1 MEPSESRTIAIL
13 AEKPSVAQDIA
24 RVLGASARGK
34 GYLQGN
40 GYVVTWAIGHL
51 VSLAQPHEINPQW
64 RQWHFDQLPILP
76 IEWPLVVYEKT
87 KDQFEVVRKILTSGR
102 VSRVVCATDA
112 GREGELI
119 FRYIYEAAGCRKPVS
134 RLWISSL
141 TPDAIRKG
149 FDKLRPG
156 SEYDRLADAASGRSR
171 ADWLVGMNLSR
182 AYSIVYHEELSV
194 GRVQTPTLAM
204 IVDREIALR
213 SFVPE
218 DFMEVVATFQR
229 RKSPDN
235 ESYQGTWFRS
245 PAKSGKDNDSLT
257 KASRLPAD
265 GEEANRIVLRGR
277 TGEAA
282 IESLTSETKRMQPPL
297 LYDLTELQRHA
308 NRLYGLSAQ
317 QTLDLAQALYER
329 HKLISYPR
337 TDSRHLSADVA
348 TTVPGIV
355 AAISKSYLPHLAPG
369 TGERPLSKRF
379 VDDTKVSDHHAIIP
393 TAVSAEK
400 APLAEDE
407 RKIYG
412 LICRRFLMMWHD
424 DHLQAVTT
432 VITDITNGSIVDRYR
447 TTGTLVEQLGWKALD
462 IATEGR
468 RRDTKGGGEEDTP
481 DQVLPVT
488 LAKGQLQDVRDV
500 EARKKKTRP
509 PKRFTEGT
517 LLTAMQTAGQSL
529 DERELSEAMKET
541 GLGTPATRAATIE
554 VLLKRDFIVRTGKN
568 LEATEKGI
576 HLIEVVHP
584 EVKSPAM
591 TGQWEAFLKKIQHGE
606 SRLDPFLKG
615 ISEYVRSV
623 VGKVGQTPPVPRAPA
638 PKTSINSDSADLKIS
653 AKIPTFTTLTE
664 LLQNAFGFPKFRP
677 NQEAVCEA
685 VTAGR
690 DALLVMPTGSG
701 KSLCYQLPGLA
712 RGGTTLVISPLI
724 ALMDDQVHKL
734 KERGLAVEC
743 IHSGRDRETS
753 RRVCAEY
760 LSGKLRF
767 LFIAP
772 ERLRVAGF
780 PEMLAKRKPSL
791 IAIDEAH
798 CISQW
803 GHDFRPDYRML
814 GQYLPCLRPAPVL
827 ALTATA
833 TPLVQKDIAAQL
845 GLIEPTHFIHG
856 FRRENIGIE
865 IVEALP
871 SQRPSLAREILSDA
885 KHCPAIVYAPTR
897 KQAENLAEEWAGAF
911 RVASYH
917 AGLDAERR
925 HRVQEEFMAGK
936 LDVMVATI
944 AFGMGIDKPDVRT
957 VIHTALPGSVEGYY
971 QEIGRAGRD
980 GNPSRAILMHSYG
993 DRHTHDFFFNRDYP
1007 DVRLMDQVFT
1017 GLPSAPL
1024 PKEKLRKTLG
1034 IEEELF
1040 DKIIEKLWIHKGA
1053 VLDFAENVSQGEQTW
1068 RDSYITQGEQKR
1080 AQIDQMI
1087 RFSESDQC
1095 RMMSLVRHFGD
1106 SSDSA
1111 ASCGACDFCAPAKCV
1126 AQRFRTATDVER
1138 AALYRVLSAMKL
1150 IRARSTGKLYAELC
1164 PGNKISRDNFEE
1176 ILGAMARA
1184 ELLSFADAVFEKDG
1198 KQIPYR
1204 TVSLTP
1210 AGRATDETTPVQ
1222 FVMKDAARPALKRK
1236 PLKKLRKSKVSL
1248 TAASRSQSGEPGT
1261 TAAASGSEQ
1270 NRIEQALRAWR
1281 LGEAKR
1287 RRVPAFRIFGDRA
1300 LLSIATTAPS
1310 NEAELLAV
1318 QGIGAGIVK
1327 KYGAHIFRLL
1337 AGSR

>member
-1 MEPSESRTIAIL
+1 
-13 AEKPSVAQDIA
+13 
-24 RVLGASARGK
+24 
-34 GYLQGN
+34 
-40 GYVVTWAIGHL
+40 
-51 VSLAQPHEINPQW
+51 
-64 RQWHFDQLPILP
+64 
-76 IEWPLVVYEKT
+76 
-87 KDQFEVVRKILTSGR
+87 
-102 VSRVVCATDA
+102 
-112 GREGELI
+112 
-119 FRYIYEAAGCRKPVS
+119 
-134 RLWISSL
+134 
-141 TPDAIRKG
+141 
-149 FDKLRPG
+149 
-156 SEYDRLADAASGRSR
+156 
-171 ADWLVGMNLSR
+171 
-182 AYSIVYHEELSV
+182 
-194 GRVQTPTLAM
+194 M
-204 IVDREIALR
+204 IVDRELTLR

-218 DFMEVVATFQR
+218 DYIEVVATFQAR
-229 RKSPDN
+229 ENPAE

-245 PAKSGKDNDSLT
+245 QAASGTDKDALA
-257 KASRLPAD
+257 KASRLQAD

-282 IESLTSETKRMQPPL
+282 IESLSSETKRMQPPL

-308 NRLYGLSAQ
+308 NRLFGFSAQ

-337 TDSRHLSADVA
+337 TDSRHLSVDVA
-348 TTVPGIV
+348 TTAPGIV
-355 AAISKSYLPHLAPG
+355 AAISTSYMTQLAPG
-369 TGERPLSKRF
+369 TGERTLSKRF
-379 VDDTKVSDHHAIIP
+379 VDDSKVSDHHAIIP
-393 TAVSAEK
+393 TAVSEEK
-400 APLAEDE
+400 VHLAEDE
-407 RKIYG
+407 GKIYS

-424 DHLQAVTT
+424 DYLQAVTT
-432 VITDITNGSIVDRYR
+432 VITAITNGSIVDRYR
-447 TTGTLVEQLGWKALD
+447 TTGTLVEQMGWKVLD
-462 IATEGR
+462 IGAEGR
-468 RRDTKGGGEEDTP
+468 RRDTKSGGEEETP
-481 DQVLPVT
+481 EQVLPVI
-488 LAKGQLQDVRDV
+488 LAKGQLQDVQDI

-517 LLTAMQTAGQSL
+517 LLTAMQTAGQGL
-529 DERELSEAMKET
+529 DEKELSDAMKET

-554 VLLKRDFIVRTGKN
+554 VLLKRGFIVRAGKN
-568 LEATEKGI
+568 LEATDKGI

-606 SRLDPFLKG
+606 SRLEPFLDG
-615 ISEYVRSV
+615 ISQYVRSV
-623 VGKVGQTPPVPRAPA
+623 VGKVGQTRPVQRA
-638 PKTSINSDSADLKIS
+638 TVSDSPKSSDSPDLTS
-653 AKIPTFTTLTE
+653 ASKFSNFTTLTE
-664 LLQNAFGFPKFRP
+664 LLENAFGFSRFRP
-677 NQEAVCEA
+677 NQEAVCNE
-685 VTAGR
+685 VTAGK

-734 KERGLAVEC
+734 KERGLAVES

-753 RRVCAEY
+753 RRVCSEY
-760 LSGKLRF
+760 LSGKLQF

-814 GQYLPCLRPAPVL
+814 GQYLPSLRPAPVL

-833 TPLVQKDIAAQL
+833 TPLVQKDIAVQL

-871 SQRPSLAREILSDA
+871 SQRPSLAREILSDP
-885 KHCPAIVYAPTR
+885 KHRPAIVYAPTR
-897 KQAENLAEEWAGAF
+897 KQAESLAEEWTGEF
-911 RVASYH
+911 KVASYH

-925 HRVQEEFMAGK
+925 RRVQEEFMAGK

-993 DRHTHDFFFNRDYP
+993 DRHTHDFFFSRDYP
-1007 DVRLMDQVFT
+1007 DVALMDRVFSS
-1017 GLPSAPL
+1017 LQSEPQ
-1024 PKEKLRKTLG
+1024 PKDRLRKTLG

-1040 DKIIEKLWIHKGA
+1040 DTIMEKLWIHKGA
-1053 VLDFAENVSQGEQTW
+1053 VLDFAENVCKGEGAW
-1068 RDSYITQGEQKR
+1068 RASYITQGEQKR
-1080 AQIDQMI
+1080 AQIDQVI
-1087 RFSESDQC
+1087 RFAESNQC

-1106 SSDSA
+1106 SSDGAS
-1111 ASCGACDFCAPAKCV
+1111 SCGACDFCAPAKCV
-1126 AQRFRTATDVER
+1126 AQRFRTATEVER
-1138 AALYRVLSAMKL
+1138 AALYRVLSAMRS
-1150 IRARSTGKLYAELC
+1150 IRTRSTGKLYADLY
-1164 PGNKISRDNFEE
+1164 PGKEISRDNFEE

-1204 TVSLTP
+1204 TVSLTQ
-1210 AGRATDETTPVQ
+1210 AGRATNETTSVL
-1222 FVMKDAARPALKRK
+1222 FVMKDAARPVSKRK
-1236 PLKKLRKSKVSL
+1236 LLKKSGKSKGSRAAAAR
-1248 TAASRSQSGEPGT
+1248 TQPGTKERAASV
-1261 TAAASGSEQ
+1261 SGSD
-1270 NRIEQALRAWR
+1270 RHSIEQALRAWR
-1281 LGEAKR
+1281 LSEAKR

-1300 LLSIATTAPS
+1300 LVSIATTAPR

-1318 QGIGAGIVK
+1318 QGIGSGIVK
-1327 KYGAHIFRLL
+1327 KYGAHIFRLI
-1337 AGSR
+1337 AASK